1 MTERSGIE
9 KGFIALTLLLYILG
23 GNLPAQTQEKKE
35 PPFPFSEYQLSN
47 GLKVIIS
54 EANSL
59 PLVSVVV
66 AYNVG
71 SIYEQPEKFDLAH
84 LLEMLMFQGSENVS
98 PMQHISLIDKVGGS
112 LNATTTEDKTI
123 FQQTVSSNQLSRVL
137 WLESDRMRS
146 LQITQSNVEQVKV
159 TILEEI
165 RYRKATEPYR
175 ESSLLF
181 DQLLY
186 PDTPPYVHPVIGKE
200 ADMKNITVDDVK
212 KFYSDFYIPNN
223 AVLSIAGNIDK
234 NKAISEVRKYFG
246 TIPKG
251 KEPTPIPLPED
262 SNKTPIVV
270 PIIDSLAPSPG
281 FHLGY
286 EIAHPSSNDFY
297 AMKII
302 EYILL
307 HGKTSRLNNRL
318 IKKDGTALYYIGGI
332 EIKKDL
338 ARLKIFVRNNNEI
351 MAERSKRAIFS
362 EINKLRSRQISA
374 EEFIKAKNMFKMD
387 YINQYTTSLDKA
399 LLLAETFLSKKS
411 LDDLSTELDKY
422 LAVTPYNII
431 RATNKYLIKG
441 RIILDIKIR

>member
-1 MTERSGIE
+1 MTEHSGIK

-71 SIYEQPEKFDLAH
+71 SIYEQPEKFGLAH
-84 LLEMLMFQGSENVS
+84 LLERLMFQGSENVS
-98 PMQHISLIDKVGGS
+98 PMQHISLIDKVGGI

-123 FQQTVSSNQLSRVL
+123 FQQTVSSNQLARVL

-146 LQITQSNVEQVKV
+146 LQITQSNVEQAKGI
-159 TILEEI
+159 ILEEI
-165 RYRKATEPYR
+165 RHRIATEPYLQ
-175 ESSLLF
+175 SFWIF

-186 PDTPPYVHPVIGKE
+186 PDTPPYAHPVIGE
-200 ADMKNITVDDVK
+200 QADMRNITTDDVK

-223 AVLSIAGNIDK
+223 AVLSIVGNIDK
-234 NKAISEVRKYFG
+234 KKALSEVRKYFE

-251 KEPTPIPLPED
+251 KEPPPIPLPED
-262 SNKTPIVV
+262 SKKTPIIV
-270 PIIDSLAPSPG
+270 PIVDSLAPSPG
-281 FHLGY
+281 FHLGF
-286 EIAHPSSNDFY
+286 EIAPPSSKDFY
-297 AMKII
+297 TMKII

-307 HGKTSRLNNRL
+307 RGKTSRLENRL
-318 IKKDGTALYYIGGI
+318 KKKDGTALYIIGGI
-332 EIKKDL
+332 EKKKNL
-338 ARLKIFVRNNNEI
+338 ARLKIFVVNNNEI
-351 MAERSKRAIFS
+351 MAARSKRAIFS
-362 EINKLRSRQISA
+362 EINKLRSRQIST
-374 EEFIKAKNMFKMD
+374 EELIKAKNMLKMD
-387 YINQYTTSLDKA
+387 YINQYATSLGKA

-411 LDDLSTELDKY
+411 LDSLSTELDKY
-422 LAVTPYNII
+422 LAVNSYNII
-431 RATNKYLIKG
+431 RATNKYLING

>member
-1 MTERSGIE
+1 MTEHSGIK
-9 KGFIALTLLLYILG
+9 KGFIALTLLLYILA
-23 GNLPAQTQEKKE
+23 GNLPSQTQEKKE

-71 SIYEQPEKFDLAH
+71 SIYEQTGKFGLAH
-84 LLEMLMFQGSENVS
+84 LLERLMFQGSENVS
-98 PMQHISLIDKVGGS
+98 PMQHISLIDKVGGI
-112 LNATTTEDKTI
+112 LNATTTVDKTI
-123 FQQTVSSNQLSRVL
+123 FQQTVSSNQLARVL

-146 LQITQSNVEQVKV
+146 LQITQSNVEQAKG

-175 ESSLLF
+175 ESSLIF

-234 NKAISEVRKYFG
+234 EKAISEVRRYFE

-251 KEPTPIPLPED
+251 KEPPPLPLPKD
-262 SNKTPIVV
+262 SKKTQIVV
-270 PIIDSLAPSPG
+270 PITDSLAPSPG
-281 FHLGY
+281 FHLGF
-286 EIAHPSSNDFY
+286 EIAPPSSNEFY
-297 AMKII
+297 ALKII

-307 HGKTSRLNNRL
+307 QGKTSRLNKRL
-318 IKKDGTALYYIGGI
+318 IKKDGTALYIIGGI
-332 EIKKDL
+332 EKKKNL
-338 ARLKIFVRNNNEI
+338 ARLKIFVVNNNEI
-351 MAERSKRAIFS
+351 MARRSKRAIFS
-362 EINKLRSRQISA
+362 EINKLRSKQVSA
-374 EEFIKAKNMFKMD
+374 VELTKAKNMFKMD
-387 YINQYTTSLDKA
+387 YINQYATSLDKA
-399 LLLAETFLSKKS
+399 LFLAETFLSKKT

-422 LAVTPYNII
+422 LAVNSYNII

>member
-1 MTERSGIE
+1 MTEHSGIK
-9 KGFIALTLLLYILG
+9 KGFIALTLFLYILA
-23 GNLPAQTQEKKE
+23 GNLPSQTQKKKE

-71 SIYEQPEKFDLAH
+71 SIYELPGKFGLAH
-84 LLEMLMFQGSENVS
+84 LLERLMFQGSENVS

-159 TILEEI
+159 TILEDI
-165 RYRKATEPYR
+165 RHRKATEPYR
-175 ESSLLF
+175 ESLLLF
-181 DQLLY
+181 DRLLY
-186 PDTPPYVHPVIGKE
+186 PETPPYIHPVIGQE
-200 ADMKNITVDDVK
+200 ADMRNITLEDVK

-234 NKAISEVRKYFG
+234 KKTISEVRKYFE

-251 KEPTPIPLPED
+251 KEPPPIPVPED
-262 SNKTPIVV
+262 SKKTPITV
-270 PIIDSLAPSPG
+270 PITDPLAPSPG

-286 EIAHPSSNDFY
+286 EIAPPSSSDFY

-307 HGKTSRLNNRL
+307 QGKTSRLYNRL
-318 IKKDGTALYYIGGI
+318 IKKNGTALYYIGGI

-338 ARLKIFVRNNNEI
+338 ARLKIFVVNNNEI
-351 MAERSKRAIFS
+351 MAGRSKRAIFS

-374 EEFIKAKNMFKMD
+374 RELMKAKNMFKMD
-387 YINQYTTSLDKA
+387 YINQYTTSLGKA
-399 LLLAETFLSKKS
+399 RFLAETSLSKKS
-411 LDDLSTELDKY
+411 LGALSTELDKY
-422 LAVTPYNII
+422 LAVNPFSII
-431 RATNKYLIKG
+431 RVTNKYLIKG
-441 RIILDIKIR
+441 RIIVDIKIR